1 MSTTLDKLKTLN
13 SLLDKKIV
21 ETREKK
27 GTEGQEKKSSSPP
40 TLSSTFEIEVQPLEK
55 TQDDEFEDFGIR
67 ENLKAS
73 IPTIALKRGV
83 ATRGRR
89 PKRDIIKE
97 PDSAYVGKLVT
108 ELLAHLKI
116 DRAKEPVRSRNVVR
130 LTELYAKLSI
140 DKKAPNI
147 TEIFIYKAMNISGI
161 GLKDDDF
168 GEIREGKYVQVI
180 AITYEPD
187 KNGKKKAKNISLG
200 YFGKA
205 ESLDEKM
212 KNEVIEF
219 VLRWRYEKAFQ
230 NLEHY
235 RMLLERVNKR
245 KH

>member
-1 MSTTLDKLKTLN
+1 MSVTLKKLKTLN
-13 SLLDKKIV
+13 RLLDERIESK
-21 ETREKK
+21 EREKK
-27 GTEGQEKKSSSPP
+27 ESSS
-40 TLSSTFEIEVQPLEK
+40 LKSKISNDVIEIEVETEEK
-55 TQDDEFEDFGIR
+55 ETAKEEPTVKTK
-67 ENLKAS
+67 LKAA
-73 IPTIALKRGV
+73 IPSQALKRGI
-83 ATRGRR
+83 ATKGRR
-89 PKRDIIKE
+89 PVKDVTVV
-97 PDSAYVGKLVT
+97 PDSAYVGKLVN
-108 ELLAHLKI
+108 ELLSHLKI
-116 DRAKEPVRSRNVVR
+116 DRTSEPVRSRNIIR
-130 LTELYAKLSI
+130 LVELYAKLSI

-205 ESLDEKM
+205 ETLDEQR
-212 KNEVIEF
+212 KNDVIEF

-235 RMLLERVNKR
+235 RMLLERINK
-245 KH
+245 KKQ